1 MTSWTLVRHTGYS
14 GGGKSDF
21 ERAVEERALNTA
33 RERSIIAKAGGLLFD
48 HYGDAHNRAAV
59 ENYPGNYEGLV
70 PRAQGKFVKRA
81 GFEEDI
87 YVPA

>member
-14 GGGKSDF
+14 VGGKPDF
-21 ERAVEERALNTA
+21 EHAVEERALNTS
-33 RERSIIAKAGGLLFD
+33 RERAAVAKAGGLLFE

-59 ENYPGNYEGLV
+59 ENYPDNYGGLV
-70 PRAQGKFVKRA
+70 PRAPGKFVRRA
-81 GFEEDI
+81 DLEEDI